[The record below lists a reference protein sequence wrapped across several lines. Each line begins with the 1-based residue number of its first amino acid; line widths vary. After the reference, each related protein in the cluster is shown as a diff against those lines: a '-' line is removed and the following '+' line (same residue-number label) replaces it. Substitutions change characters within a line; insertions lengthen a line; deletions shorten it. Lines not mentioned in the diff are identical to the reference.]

1 MRIPINLATEPFRK
15 DRPMQAAFIAG
26 SVVLTLSLGA
36 QVFMIVNGAG
46 LTVNLRGDAA
56 VIFDNAVTLASEKFI
71 SRNRDVAVRFMRALY
86 VSGRPGRRLK
96 MTATWR
102 T

>member
-46 LTVNLRGDAA
+46 RVSQTRAA
-56 VIFDNAVTLASEKFI
+56 VAELNAQSKAIATEI
-71 SRNRDVAVRFMRALY
+71 GRAH
-86 VSGRPGRRLK
+86 V
-96 MTATWR
+96 
-102 T
+102 